1 MKTSKFVLFLLW
13 VAVLASCARDTFIH
27 VNPIKTTKY
36 KVAVVLP
43 ISEKG
48 EYQTRLKNSIN
59 FALENMRSAQKYL
72 AETGDSTAVDL
83 DIEWYDEDNSNLAE
97 LAEKLTA
104 RRDIFMIIGP
114 LRNENVD
121 IFAKPCK
128 TADIPLIVPCASSE
142 NIIRRYASIKS
153 GDKAEKPFLWSLCE
167 TDVSQ
172 SEALLAKAWESGA
185 KSITLLTSDDD
196 YGQTFYE
203 WVPFLSTELGL
214 KLDIENTLQYGD
226 NDLRDKAK
234 TALSSGVDCVI
245 CAVGS
250 ATDAQTVLEV
260 KQEFKGKTPR
270 ILFSNGALSAYLLK
284 LGDLAEGAE
293 GIAPYADPTTGFQIA
308 YEERF
313 GYSPAGA
320 EAQVYDATLL
330 AGLTAFVKHYSN
342 SPATTNEIISNIT
355 SAGDEAYPIWNEL
368 GLRSLLVLV
377 QRTGTYVKMVG
388 ASGVLRFDSEAK
400 TSLLQSTYVHWTVYE
415 GKFLTIDFTSSDGSN
430 RTASTLASWNWKA
443 KVSENIE
450 DQDSPVEYKELKDSW
465 ALLVQGSSE
474 WENYRHQADV
484 LNVYQMLKANGWD
497 DEHIIL
503 IISNDIAY
511 NEKNI
516 FPGEVATSTFGEN
529 LYKDAIVDYYS
540 DTLTISD
547 VKDIMLG
554 RSSEHLP
561 VVLDTDDQSNVL
573 VFWSGHGCL
582 KYTRK
587 SDGFIWRDRE
597 IFSDSDFR
605 QTLES
610 MSSEGRYRKMLM
622 LLEPCYSRVM
632 AVQANNIP
640 GILSF
645 ASAAANESS
654 FADFHSAELGTW
666 MSDRFSNNLV
676 NTLSEKPNQTYKEL
690 YEYLYTH
697 TLGSHVYVENS
708 YLFGNLCKTSVGE
721 FIVRNE
727 SIK

>member
-1 MKTSKFVLFLLW
+1 MKNYKSILILFVILI
-13 VAVLASCARDTFIH
+13 LASCAKDKFIH

-43 ISEKG
+43 LSETG
-48 EYQTRLKNSIN
+48 EYQTRLRSTIN

-72 AETGDSTAVDL
+72 AETGDSTAIDL

-104 RRDIFMIIGP
+104 RKDIFTIIGP

-142 NIIRRYASIKS
+142 NIIRRYANTKS
-153 GDKAEKPFLWSLCE
+153 GDKADKPFLWSLCE

-185 KSITLLTSDDD
+185 SNIALLAPEDD

-203 WVPFLSTELGL
+203 WIPFLATELGL
-214 KLDIENTLQYGD
+214 KLDIENTLQYSD
-226 NDLRDKAK
+226 DDLKTKAL
-234 TALSSGVDCVI
+234 TVLSSGVDCVI

-250 ATDAQTVLEV
+250 ATDAKTVLEV
-260 KQEFKGKTPR
+260 KQSLKGKVPR
-270 ILFSNGALSAYLLK
+270 ILFSNGALSAYLLE

-293 GIAPYADPTTGFQIA
+293 GIAPYADPSTGFQIA

-313 GYSPAGA
+313 GYTPAGA
-320 EAQVYDATLL
+320 EAQVYDAILL
-330 AGLTAFVKHYSN
+330 SGLAAFVKQFSN
-342 SPATTNEIISNIT
+342 APATTNEILTQIT
-355 SAGDEAYPIWNEL
+355 SVGDQAYPIWNEL
-368 GLRSLLVLV
+368 GLRSLMVLV
-377 QRTGTYVKMVG
+377 QHTGSYVKLVG
-388 ASGVLRFDSEAK
+388 ASGVLRFDSDAQ
-400 TSLLQSTYVHWTVYE
+400 TSLLQSTYAHWTVYD

-443 KVSENIE
+443 KVSEDIE
-450 DQDSPVEYKELKDSW
+450 DQDSPVQYKELKDSW
-465 ALLVQGSSE
+465 ALLVQGSSG
-474 WENYRHQADV
+474 WENYRHQSDV
-484 LNVYQMLKANGWD
+484 LNVYQMLKAQGWD
-497 DEHIIL
+497 DDHIIL

-511 NEKNI
+511 NPKNI
-516 FPGEVATSTFGEN
+516 FPGEVATSTYGDN
-529 LYKDAIVDYYS
+529 LYKDAAVDYAS
-540 DTLTISD
+540 DTLTVNDI
-547 VKDIMLG
+547 KDIMLG
-554 RSSEHLP
+554 KRSEHLP

-587 SDGFIWRDRE
+587 SDGFVWRDKE
-597 IFSDSDFR
+597 IFSDSELR
-605 QTLES
+605 ETLVS
-610 MSSEGRYRKMLM
+610 MNTQGRYRKMLM

-632 AVQANNIP
+632 ATQANNIP

-676 NTLSEKPNQTYKEL
+676 NTLSEKPDQTYKEL

-708 YLFGNLCKTSVGE
+708 YWFGNLCKTRVDE
-721 FIVRNE
+721 FIVKSNQ
-727 SIK
+727 

>member
-1 MKTSKFVLFLLW
+1 MKNFKSILILFVIL
-13 VAVLASCARDTFIH
+13 VLASCAKDKFIH

-43 ISEKG
+43 LSETG
-48 EYQTRLKNSIN
+48 EYQTRLKSTIN

-72 AETGDSTAVDL
+72 AETGDSTAIDL

-104 RRDIFMIIGP
+104 RKDIFTIIGP

-128 TADIPLIVPCASSE
+128 TADIPLIVPSASSE
-142 NIIRRYASIKS
+142 NIIRRYANTKS
-153 GDKAEKPFLWSLCE
+153 GDKADKPFLWSLCE

-172 SEALLAKAWESGA
+172 GEALLAKAWESGA
-185 KSITLLTSDDD
+185 SNIALLAPEDD

-203 WVPFLSTELGL
+203 WIPFLATELGL
-214 KLDIENTLQYGD
+214 KLDIENTLQYSD
-226 NDLRDKAK
+226 DDLRTKAQ
-234 TALSSGVDCVI
+234 TVLSSGVDCVI

-260 KQEFKGKTPR
+260 KQSLKGKVPR

-293 GIAPYADPTTGFQIA
+293 GIAPYADPSTGFQIA

-313 GYSPAGA
+313 GYTPAGA
-320 EAQVYDATLL
+320 EAQVYDAILL
-330 AGLTAFVKHYSN
+330 SGLAAFVKQYSN
-342 SPATTNEIISNIT
+342 TPATTNEILTQIT
-355 SAGDEAYPIWNEL
+355 SVGDQAYPIWNEL
-368 GLRSLLVLV
+368 GLRSLMVLV
-377 QRTGTYVKMVG
+377 QHTGAYVKLVG
-388 ASGVLRFDSEAK
+388 ASGVLRFDSDAQ
-400 TSLLQSTYVHWTVYE
+400 TSLLQSTYAHWTVYD

-443 KVSENIE
+443 KVSEDIE
-450 DQDSPVEYKELKDSW
+450 DQDSPVQYKELKDSW
-465 ALLVQGSSE
+465 ALLVQGSSD

-497 DEHIIL
+497 DDHIIL

-511 NEKNI
+511 NPKNI
-516 FPGEVATSTFGEN
+516 FPGEVATSTYGDN
-529 LYKDAIVDYYS
+529 LYRDTTVDYAS
-540 DTLTISD
+540 DTLTVND

-554 RSSEHLP
+554 KRSEHLP
-561 VVLDTDDQSNVL
+561 VVLDTDDQSNIL

-587 SDGFIWRDRE
+587 SDGFVWRDKE
-597 IFSDSDFR
+597 IFSDSELR
-605 QTLES
+605 ETLVS
-610 MSSEGRYRKMLM
+610 MNTQGRYRKMLM

-632 AVQANNIP
+632 ATQANNIP

-676 NTLSEKPNQTYKEL
+676 NTLSEKPDQTYKEL

-708 YLFGNLCKTSVGE
+708 YWFGNLCKTRVDE
-721 FIVRNE
+721 FIVKSNQ
-727 SIK
+727 

>member
-1 MKTSKFVLFLLW
+1 MKNFKSILILFVIL
-13 VAVLASCARDTFIH
+13 VLASCAKDKFIH

-43 ISEKG
+43 LSETG
-48 EYQTRLKNSIN
+48 EYQTRLKSTIN

-72 AETGDSTAVDL
+72 AETGDSTSIDL

-104 RRDIFMIIGP
+104 RKDIFTIIGP

-128 TADIPLIVPCASSE
+128 TADIPLIVPSASSE
-142 NIIRRYASIKS
+142 NIIRRYANTKS
-153 GDKAEKPFLWSLCE
+153 GDKADKPFLWSLCE

-185 KSITLLTSDDD
+185 SNIALLAPEDD

-203 WVPFLSTELGL
+203 WIPFLATELGL
-214 KLDIENTLQYGD
+214 KLDIENTLQYSD
-226 NDLRDKAK
+226 DDLRTKVQ
-234 TALSSGVDCVI
+234 TVLSSGVDCVI

-260 KQEFKGKTPR
+260 KQSLKGKVPR

-293 GIAPYADPTTGFQIA
+293 GIAPYADPSTGFQIA

-313 GYSPAGA
+313 GYTPAGA
-320 EAQVYDATLL
+320 EAQVYDAILL
-330 AGLTAFVKHYSN
+330 SGLAAFVKQYSN
-342 SPATTNEIISNIT
+342 TPATTNEILTQIT
-355 SAGDEAYPIWNEL
+355 SVGDQAYPIWNEL
-368 GLRSLLVLV
+368 GLRSLMVLV
-377 QRTGTYVKMVG
+377 QHTGAYVKLVG
-388 ASGVLRFDSEAK
+388 ASGVLRFDSDAQ
-400 TSLLQSTYVHWTVYE
+400 TSLLQSTYAHWTVYD

-443 KVSENIE
+443 KVSEDIE
-450 DQDSPVEYKELKDSW
+450 DQDSPVQYKELKDSW
-465 ALLVQGSSE
+465 ALLVQGSSG

-484 LNVYQMLKANGWD
+484 LNVYQMLKAQGWD
-497 DEHIIL
+497 DDHIIL

-511 NEKNI
+511 NPKNI
-516 FPGEVATSTFGEN
+516 FPGEVATSTYGDN
-529 LYKDAIVDYYS
+529 LYRDATVDYAS
-540 DTLTISD
+540 DTLTVNDI
-547 VKDIMLG
+547 KDIMLG
-554 RSSEHLP
+554 KRSEHLP

-587 SDGFIWRDRE
+587 SDGFVWRDKE
-597 IFSDSDFR
+597 IFSDSEFR
-605 QTLES
+605 ETLVS
-610 MSSEGRYRKMLM
+610 MNTQGRYRKMLM

-632 AVQANNIP
+632 ATQANNIP

-676 NTLSEKPNQTYKEL
+676 NTLSEKPDQTYKEL

-708 YLFGNLCKTSVGE
+708 YWFGNLCKTRVDE
-721 FIVRNE
+721 FIVKSNQ
-727 SIK
+727 

>member
-1 MKTSKFVLFLLW
+1 MKAFKTLSILCAGLL
-13 VAVLASCARDTFIH
+13 VLASCAQDKFIH
-27 VNPIKTTKY
+27 INPITTTKY
-36 KVAVVLP
+36 KIAVVLP
-43 ISEKG
+43 LSETG
-48 EYQTRLKNSIN
+48 EYQTRLKSTVN

-83 DIEWYDEDNSNLAE
+83 DIEWYDEDSQNLTE
-97 LAEKLTA
+97 LADKLTA
-104 RRDIFMIIGP
+104 RKDMFMIIGP

-142 NIIRRYASIKS
+142 NIIRRYANIKS

-185 KSITLLTSDDD
+185 SSIALLAPDDD

-203 WVPFLSTELGL
+203 WVPFLATELGL
-214 KLDIENTLQYGD
+214 KLDIGNTLQYTD
-226 NDLRDKAK
+226 DDLKTKAQA
-234 TALSSGVDCVI
+234 ALSSGVDCVI

-250 ATDAQTVLEV
+250 ATDAKTVLEV
-260 KQEFKGKTPR
+260 KESLNGKVPR

-293 GIAPYADPTTGFQIA
+293 GIAPYADPSTGFQIA

-313 GYSPAGA
+313 GYTPAGA
-320 EAQVYDATLL
+320 EAQVYDAILL
-330 AGLTAFVKHYSN
+330 SGLTAFVKQYSN
-342 SPATTNEIISNIT
+342 TPATANEILTQIT
-355 SAGDEAYPIWNEL
+355 SIGDQAYPIWNEL
-368 GLRSLLVLV
+368 GLRSLLVLIKN
-377 QRTGTYVKMVG
+377 TGMYVKLVG
-388 ASGVLRFDSEAK
+388 ASGVLRFDSEAQ
-400 TSLLQSTYVHWTVYE
+400 TSLLQSTYAHWTVYE

-443 KVSENIE
+443 KVSEDIE
-450 DQDSPVEYKELKDSW
+450 DQDSPVQYKELKDSW
-465 ALLVQGSSE
+465 ALLVQGSSG

-484 LNVYQMLKANGWD
+484 LNVYQMLKSQGWD

-503 IISNDIAY
+503 IISNDIAN

-516 FPGEVATSTFGEN
+516 FPGEVSTSTYGDN
-529 LYKDAIVDYYS
+529 LYKDAVVDYYS
-540 DTLTISD
+540 DTLTVND

-554 RSSEHLP
+554 RKSEHLP

-587 SDGFIWRDRE
+587 SDGFIWRDSE
-597 IFSDSDFR
+597 IFSDSEFR
-605 QTLES
+605 ETLVS
-610 MSSEGRYRKMLM
+610 MNTQGRYRKMLM
-622 LLEPCYSRVM
+622 LLEPCYSRIM
-632 AVQANNIP
+632 ATQADNIP

-676 NTLSEKPNQTYKEL
+676 NTLSEKPDQTYKEL

-708 YLFGNLCKTSVGE
+708 YWFGNLCKTTVGE
-721 FIVRNE
+721 FITKTNQ
-727 SIK
+727 

>member
-1 MKTSKFVLFLLW
+1 MKNFKSILILFVIL
-13 VAVLASCARDTFIH
+13 ALASCAKDKFIH

-43 ISEKG
+43 LSETG
-48 EYQTRLKNSIN
+48 EYQTRLKSTIN

-72 AETGDSTAVDL
+72 AETGDSTSIDL

-104 RRDIFMIIGP
+104 RKDIFTIIGP

-128 TADIPLIVPCASSE
+128 TADIPLIVPSASSE
-142 NIIRRYASIKS
+142 NIIRRYANTKS
-153 GDKAEKPFLWSLCE
+153 GDKADKPFLWSLCE

-185 KSITLLTSDDD
+185 SNIALLAPEDD

-203 WVPFLSTELGL
+203 WIPFLATELGL
-214 KLDIENTLQYGD
+214 KLDIENTLQYSD
-226 NDLRDKAK
+226 DDLRTKIQ
-234 TALSSGVDCVI
+234 TVLSSGVDCVI

-250 ATDAQTVLEV
+250 ATDAKTVLEV
-260 KQEFKGKTPR
+260 KQSLKGKVPR

-293 GIAPYADPTTGFQIA
+293 GIAPYADPSTGFQIA

-313 GYSPAGA
+313 GYTPAGA
-320 EAQVYDATLL
+320 EAQVYDAILL
-330 AGLTAFVKHYSN
+330 SGLAAFVKQYSN
-342 SPATTNEIISNIT
+342 TPATTNEILTQIT
-355 SAGDEAYPIWNEL
+355 SVGDQAYPIWNEL
-368 GLRSLLVLV
+368 GLRSLMVLV
-377 QRTGTYVKMVG
+377 QHTGAYVKLVG
-388 ASGVLRFDSEAK
+388 ASGVLRFDSDAQ
-400 TSLLQSTYVHWTVYE
+400 TSLLQSTYAHWTVYD

-443 KVSENIE
+443 KVSEDIE
-450 DQDSPVEYKELKDSW
+450 DQDSPVQYKELKDSW
-465 ALLVQGSSE
+465 ALLVQGSSD

-497 DEHIIL
+497 DDHIIL

-511 NEKNI
+511 NPKNI
-516 FPGEVATSTFGEN
+516 FPGEVATSTYGDN
-529 LYKDAIVDYYS
+529 LYRDATVDYAS
-540 DTLTISD
+540 DTLTVNDIKD
-547 VKDIMLG
+547 VMLG
-554 RSSEHLP
+554 KRSEHLP

-587 SDGFIWRDRE
+587 SDGFVWRDKE
-597 IFSDSDFR
+597 IFSDSEFR
-605 QTLES
+605 ETLVS
-610 MSSEGRYRKMLM
+610 MNTQGRYRKMLM

-632 AVQANNIP
+632 ATQANNIP

-676 NTLSEKPNQTYKEL
+676 NTLSEKPDQTYKEL

-708 YLFGNLCKTSVGE
+708 YWFGNLCKTRVDE
-721 FIVRNE
+721 FIVKSNQ
-727 SIK
+727 

>member
-1 MKTSKFVLFLLW
+1 MKNFKSILILFVIL
-13 VAVLASCARDTFIH
+13 VLASCAKDKFIH

-43 ISEKG
+43 LSETG
-48 EYQTRLKNSIN
+48 EYQTRLKSTIN

-72 AETGDSTAVDL
+72 AETGDSTAIDL

-104 RRDIFMIIGP
+104 RKDIFTIIGP

-128 TADIPLIVPCASSE
+128 TADIPLIVPSASSE
-142 NIIRRYASIKS
+142 NIIRRYANTKS
-153 GDKAEKPFLWSLCE
+153 GDKADKPFLWSLCE

-185 KSITLLTSDDD
+185 SNIALLAPEDD

-203 WVPFLSTELGL
+203 WIPFLATELGL
-214 KLDIENTLQYGD
+214 KLDIENTLQYSD
-226 NDLRDKAK
+226 DDLRTKVQ
-234 TALSSGVDCVI
+234 TVLSSGVDCVI

-260 KQEFKGKTPR
+260 KQSLKGKVPR

-293 GIAPYADPTTGFQIA
+293 GIAPYADPSTGFQIA

-313 GYSPAGA
+313 GYTPAGA
-320 EAQVYDATLL
+320 EAQVYDAILL
-330 AGLTAFVKHYSN
+330 SGLAAFVKQYSN
-342 SPATTNEIISNIT
+342 TPATTNEILTQIT
-355 SAGDEAYPIWNEL
+355 SVGDQAYPIWNEL
-368 GLRSLLVLV
+368 GLRSLMVLV
-377 QRTGTYVKMVG
+377 QHTGAYVKLVG
-388 ASGVLRFDSEAK
+388 ASGVLRFDSDAQ
-400 TSLLQSTYVHWTVYE
+400 TSLLQSTYAHWTVYD

-443 KVSENIE
+443 KVSEDIE
-450 DQDSPVEYKELKDSW
+450 DQDSPVQYKELKDSW
-465 ALLVQGSSE
+465 ALLVQGSSG

-484 LNVYQMLKANGWD
+484 LNVYQMLKAQGWD
-497 DEHIIL
+497 DDHIIL

-511 NEKNI
+511 NPKNI
-516 FPGEVATSTFGEN
+516 FPGEVATSTYGDN
-529 LYKDAIVDYYS
+529 LYRDATVDYAS
-540 DTLTISD
+540 DTLTVNDIKD
-547 VKDIMLG
+547 VMLG
-554 RSSEHLP
+554 KRSEHLP

-587 SDGFIWRDRE
+587 SDGFVWRDKE
-597 IFSDSDFR
+597 IFSDSEFR
-605 QTLES
+605 ETLVS
-610 MSSEGRYRKMLM
+610 MNTQGRYRKMLM

-632 AVQANNIP
+632 ATQANNIP

-676 NTLSEKPNQTYKEL
+676 NTLSEKPDQTYKEL

-708 YLFGNLCKTSVGE
+708 YWFGNLCKTRVDE
-721 FIVRNE
+721 FIVKSNQ
-727 SIK
+727 

>member
-1 MKTSKFVLFLLW
+1 MKNFKSILILFVIL
-13 VAVLASCARDTFIH
+13 VLASCAKDKFIH

-43 ISEKG
+43 LSETG
-48 EYQTRLKNSIN
+48 EYQTRLKSTIN

-72 AETGDSTAVDL
+72 AETGDSTSIDL

-104 RRDIFMIIGP
+104 RKDIFTIIGP

-128 TADIPLIVPCASSE
+128 TADIPLIVPSASSE
-142 NIIRRYASIKS
+142 NIIRRYANTKS
-153 GDKAEKPFLWSLCE
+153 GDKADKPFLWSLCE

-185 KSITLLTSDDD
+185 SNIALLAPEDD

-203 WVPFLSTELGL
+203 WIPFLATELGL
-214 KLDIENTLQYGD
+214 KLDIENTLQYSD
-226 NDLRDKAK
+226 DDLRTKVQ
-234 TALSSGVDCVI
+234 TVLSSGVDCVI

-260 KQEFKGKTPR
+260 KQSLKGKVPR

-293 GIAPYADPTTGFQIA
+293 GIAPYADPSTGFQIA

-313 GYSPAGA
+313 GYTPAGA
-320 EAQVYDATLL
+320 EAQVYDAILL
-330 AGLTAFVKHYSN
+330 SGLAAFVKQYSN
-342 SPATTNEIISNIT
+342 TPATTNEILTQIT
-355 SAGDEAYPIWNEL
+355 SVGDQAYPIWNEL
-368 GLRSLLVLV
+368 GLRSLMVLV
-377 QRTGTYVKMVG
+377 QHTGAYVKLVG
-388 ASGVLRFDSEAK
+388 ASGVLRFDSDAQ
-400 TSLLQSTYVHWTVYE
+400 TSLLQSTYAHWTVYD

-443 KVSENIE
+443 KVSEDIE
-450 DQDSPVEYKELKDSW
+450 DQDSPVQYKELKDSW
-465 ALLVQGSSE
+465 ALLVQGSSG

-484 LNVYQMLKANGWD
+484 LNVYQMLKAQGWD
-497 DEHIIL
+497 DDHIIL

-511 NEKNI
+511 NPKNI
-516 FPGEVATSTFGEN
+516 FPGEVATSTYGDN
-529 LYKDAIVDYYS
+529 LYRDATVDYAS
-540 DTLTISD
+540 DTLTVNDIKD
-547 VKDIMLG
+547 VMLG
-554 RSSEHLP
+554 KRSEHLP

-587 SDGFIWRDRE
+587 SDGFVWRDKE
-597 IFSDSDFR
+597 IFSDSEFR
-605 QTLES
+605 ETLVS
-610 MSSEGRYRKMLM
+610 MNTQERYRKMLM

-632 AVQANNIP
+632 ATQANNIP

-676 NTLSEKPNQTYKEL
+676 NTLSEKPDQTYKEL

-708 YLFGNLCKTSVGE
+708 YWFGNLCKTRVDE
-721 FIVRNE
+721 FIVKSNQ
-727 SIK
+727 

>member
-1 MKTSKFVLFLLW
+1 MKTFKTLSILC
-13 VAVLASCARDTFIH
+13 AVILALASCAKDKFIH
-27 VNPIKTTKY
+27 VNPITTTKY
-36 KVAVVLP
+36 KIAVVLP
-43 ISEKG
+43 LSETG
-48 EYQTRLKNSIN
+48 EYQTRLKNTIN

-83 DIEWYDEDNSNLAE
+83 DIEWYDEDRQNLAE
-97 LAEKLTA
+97 LAAKLTA
-104 RRDIFMIIGP
+104 RKDMFMIIGP

-121 IFAKPCK
+121 VFAKPCK

-142 NIIRRYASIKS
+142 NIIRRYANSKS

-185 KSITLLTSDDD
+185 SSIALLAPEDD

-203 WVPFLSTELGL
+203 WVPFLATELGL
-214 KLDIENTLQYGD
+214 KLDIENTLQYTD
-226 NDLRDKAK
+226 DDLKTKAQ
-234 TALSSGVDCVI
+234 TILSSGVDCVI

-250 ATDAQTVLEV
+250 ATDAKAVLEV
-260 KQEFKGKTPR
+260 KESLKGKVPR

-293 GIAPYADPTTGFQIA
+293 GIAPYADPSTGFQIA

-313 GYSPAGA
+313 GYTPAGA
-320 EAQVYDATLL
+320 EAQVYDAILL
-330 AGLTAFVKHYSN
+330 SGLTAFVKQYSN
-342 SPATTNEIISNIT
+342 TPATANEILTQIT
-355 SAGDEAYPIWNEL
+355 SIGDQAYPIWNEL
-368 GLRSLLVLV
+368 GLRSLLVLIKN
-377 QRTGTYVKMVG
+377 TGMYVKLVG
-388 ASGVLRFDSEAK
+388 ASGVLRFDSDAQ
-400 TSLLQSTYVHWTVYE
+400 TSLLQSTYAHWTVYE

-450 DQDSPVEYKELKDSW
+450 DQDSPVQYKDLKDSW
-465 ALLVQGSSE
+465 ALLVQGSSG

-484 LNVYQMLKANGWD
+484 LNVYQMLKSQGWD
-497 DEHIIL
+497 DDHIIL
-503 IISNDIAY
+503 IISNDIAD

-516 FPGEVATSTFGEN
+516 FPGEVSTSTYGDN
-529 LYKDAIVDYYS
+529 LYKDAVVDYYS
-540 DTLTISD
+540 DTLTVNDI
-547 VKDIMLG
+547 KDIMLG
-554 RSSEHLP
+554 RKSGHLP

-587 SDGFIWRDRE
+587 SDGFIWRGTE
-597 IFSDSDFR
+597 VFSDSEFR
-605 QTLES
+605 ETLVS
-610 MSSEGRYRKMLM
+610 MNTQGRYRKMLM
-622 LLEPCYSRVM
+622 LLEPCYSRIM
-632 AVQANNIP
+632 ATQANNIP

-666 MSDRFSNNLV
+666 MSDRFTNNLV
-676 NTLSEKPNQTYKEL
+676 NTLSEKPDQTYKEL

-708 YLFGNLCKTSVGE
+708 YWFGNLCKTRIGE
-721 FIVRNE
+721 FIMKTNQ
-727 SIK
+727 

>member
-1 MKTSKFVLFLLW
+1 MKNFKSILILFVIL
-13 VAVLASCARDTFIH
+13 ALASCAKDKFIH

-43 ISEKG
+43 LSETG
-48 EYQTRLKNSIN
+48 EYQTRLKSTIN

-72 AETGDSTAVDL
+72 AETGDSTSIDL

-104 RRDIFMIIGP
+104 RKDIFTIIGP

-142 NIIRRYASIKS
+142 NIIRRYANTKS
-153 GDKAEKPFLWSLCE
+153 GDKADKPFLWSLCE

-172 SEALLAKAWESGA
+172 GEALLAKAWESGA
-185 KSITLLTSDDD
+185 SNIALLAPEDD

-203 WVPFLSTELGL
+203 WIPFLATELGL
-214 KLDIENTLQYGD
+214 KLDIENTLQYSD
-226 NDLRDKAK
+226 DDLKTKAQ
-234 TALSSGVDCVI
+234 AVLSSGVDCVI

-250 ATDAQTVLEV
+250 ATDAKTVLEV
-260 KQEFKGKTPR
+260 KQSLKGKVPR

-293 GIAPYADPTTGFQIA
+293 GIAPYADPSTGFQIA

-313 GYSPAGA
+313 GYTPAGA
-320 EAQVYDATLL
+320 EAQVYDAILL
-330 AGLTAFVKHYSN
+330 SGLAAFVKQYSN
-342 SPATTNEIISNIT
+342 TPATTNEILTQIT
-355 SAGDEAYPIWNEL
+355 SVGDQAYPIWNEL
-368 GLRSLLVLV
+368 GLRSLMVLV
-377 QRTGTYVKMVG
+377 QHTGAYVKLVG
-388 ASGVLRFDSEAK
+388 ASGVLRFDSDAQ
-400 TSLLQSTYVHWTVYE
+400 TSLLQSTYAHWTVYD

-443 KVSENIE
+443 KVSEDIE
-450 DQDSPVEYKELKDSW
+450 DQDSPVQYKELKDSW
-465 ALLVQGSSE
+465 ALLVQGSSG

-484 LNVYQMLKANGWD
+484 LNVYQMLKAQGWD
-497 DEHIIL
+497 DDHIIL

-511 NEKNI
+511 NPKNI
-516 FPGEVATSTFGEN
+516 FPGEVATSTYGDN
-529 LYKDAIVDYYS
+529 LYRDATVDYAS
-540 DTLTISD
+540 DTLTVNDIKD
-547 VKDIMLG
+547 VMLG
-554 RSSEHLP
+554 KRSEHLP

-587 SDGFIWRDRE
+587 SDGFVWRDKE
-597 IFSDSDFR
+597 IFSDSEFR
-605 QTLES
+605 ETLVS
-610 MSSEGRYRKMLM
+610 MNTQGRYRKMLM

-632 AVQANNIP
+632 ATQANNIP

-676 NTLSEKPNQTYKEL
+676 NTLSEKPDQTYKEL

-708 YLFGNLCKTSVGE
+708 YWFGNLCKTRVDE
-721 FIVRNE
+721 FIVKSNQ
-727 SIK
+727 

>member
-1 MKTSKFVLFLLW
+1 MKNFKSILILFVIL
-13 VAVLASCARDTFIH
+13 ALASCAKDKFIH

-43 ISEKG
+43 LSETG
-48 EYQTRLKNSIN
+48 EYQTRLKSTIN

-72 AETGDSTAVDL
+72 AETGDSTSIDL

-104 RRDIFMIIGP
+104 RKDIFTIIGP

-121 IFAKPCK
+121 IIAKPCK

-142 NIIRRYASIKS
+142 NIIRRYANTKS
-153 GDKAEKPFLWSLCE
+153 GDKANKPFLWSLCE

-172 SEALLAKAWESGA
+172 GEALLAKAWESGA
-185 KSITLLTSDDD
+185 SNIALLAPEDD

-203 WVPFLSTELGL
+203 WIPFLATELGL
-214 KLDIENTLQYGD
+214 KLDIENTLQYSD
-226 NDLRDKAK
+226 DDLKTKAQ
-234 TALSSGVDCVI
+234 AVLSSGVDCVI

-250 ATDAQTVLEV
+250 ATDAKTVLEV
-260 KQEFKGKTPR
+260 KQSLKGKVPR
-270 ILFSNGALSAYLLK
+270 ILFSNGALSAYLLE

-293 GIAPYADPTTGFQIA
+293 GIAPYADPSTGFQIA

-313 GYSPAGA
+313 GYTPAGA
-320 EAQVYDATLL
+320 EAQVYDAILL
-330 AGLTAFVKHYSN
+330 SGLAAFVKQYSN
-342 SPATTNEIISNIT
+342 SPATTNEILTQIT
-355 SAGDEAYPIWNEL
+355 SVGDQAYPIWNEL
-368 GLRSLLVLV
+368 GLRSLMVLV
-377 QRTGTYVKMVG
+377 QHTGAYVKLVG
-388 ASGVLRFDSEAK
+388 ASGVLRFDSDAQ
-400 TSLLQSTYVHWTVYE
+400 TSLLQSTYAHWTVYD

-443 KVSENIE
+443 KVSEDIE
-450 DQDSPVEYKELKDSW
+450 DQDSPVQYKELKDSW
-465 ALLVQGSSE
+465 ALLVQGSSD

-484 LNVYQMLKANGWD
+484 LNVYQMLKAQGWD
-497 DEHIIL
+497 DDHIIL

-511 NEKNI
+511 NPKNI
-516 FPGEVATSTFGEN
+516 FPGEVATSTYGDN
-529 LYKDAIVDYYS
+529 LYRDATVDYAS
-540 DTLTISD
+540 DTLTVNDIKD
-547 VKDIMLG
+547 VMLG
-554 RSSEHLP
+554 KRSEHLP

-587 SDGFIWRDRE
+587 SDGFVWRDKE
-597 IFSDSDFR
+597 IFSDSEFR
-605 QTLES
+605 ETLVS
-610 MSSEGRYRKMLM
+610 MNTQGRYRKMLM

-632 AVQANNIP
+632 ATQANNIP

-676 NTLSEKPNQTYKEL
+676 NTLSEKPDQTYKEL

-708 YLFGNLCKTSVGE
+708 YWFGNLCKTRVDE
-721 FIVRNE
+721 FIVKSNQ
-727 SIK
+727 

>member
-1 MKTSKFVLFLLW
+1 MKNFKSILILFVIL
-13 VAVLASCARDTFIH
+13 ALASCAKDKFIH

-43 ISEKG
+43 LSETG
-48 EYQTRLKNSIN
+48 EYQTRLKSTIN

-72 AETGDSTAVDL
+72 AETGDSTSIDL

-104 RRDIFMIIGP
+104 RKDIFTIIGP

-128 TADIPLIVPCASSE
+128 TADIPLIVPSASSE
-142 NIIRRYASIKS
+142 NIIRRYANTKS
-153 GDKAEKPFLWSLCE
+153 GDKADKPFLWSLCE

-185 KSITLLTSDDD
+185 SNIALLAPEDD

-203 WVPFLSTELGL
+203 WIPFLATELGL
-214 KLDIENTLQYGD
+214 KLDIENTLQYSD
-226 NDLRDKAK
+226 DDLRTKIQ
-234 TALSSGVDCVI
+234 TVLSSGVDCVI

-250 ATDAQTVLEV
+250 ATDAKTVLEV
-260 KQEFKGKTPR
+260 KQSLKGKVPR

-293 GIAPYADPTTGFQIA
+293 GIAPYADPSTGFQIA

-313 GYSPAGA
+313 GYTPAGA
-320 EAQVYDATLL
+320 EAQVYDAILL
-330 AGLTAFVKHYSN
+330 SGLAAFVKQYSN
-342 SPATTNEIISNIT
+342 TPATTNEILTQIT
-355 SAGDEAYPIWNEL
+355 SVGDQAYPIWNEL
-368 GLRSLLVLV
+368 GLRSLMVLV
-377 QRTGTYVKMVG
+377 QHTGAYVKLVG
-388 ASGVLRFDSEAK
+388 ASGVLRFDSDAQ
-400 TSLLQSTYVHWTVYE
+400 TSLLQSTYAHWTVYD

-443 KVSENIE
+443 KVSEDIE
-450 DQDSPVEYKELKDSW
+450 DQDSPVQYKELKDSW
-465 ALLVQGSSE
+465 ALLVQGSSD

-484 LNVYQMLKANGWD
+484 LNVYQMLKAQGWD
-497 DEHIIL
+497 DDHIIL

-511 NEKNI
+511 NPKNI
-516 FPGEVATSTFGEN
+516 FPGEVATSTYGDN
-529 LYKDAIVDYYS
+529 LYRDATVDYAS
-540 DTLTISD
+540 DTLTVNDIKD
-547 VKDIMLG
+547 VMLG
-554 RSSEHLP
+554 KRSEHLP

-587 SDGFIWRDRE
+587 SDGFVWRDKE
-597 IFSDSDFR
+597 IFSDSEFR
-605 QTLES
+605 ETLVS
-610 MSSEGRYRKMLM
+610 MNTQGRYRKMLM

-632 AVQANNIP
+632 ATQANNIP

-676 NTLSEKPNQTYKEL
+676 NTLSEKPDQTYKEL

-708 YLFGNLCKTSVGE
+708 YWFGNLCKTRVDE
-721 FIVRNE
+721 FIVKSNQ
-727 SIK
+727 

>member
-1 MKTSKFVLFLLW
+1 MKNFKSILILFVIL
-13 VAVLASCARDTFIH
+13 VLASCAKDKFIH

-43 ISEKG
+43 LSETG
-48 EYQTRLKNSIN
+48 EYQTRLKSTIN

-72 AETGDSTAVDL
+72 AETGDSTSIDL

-104 RRDIFMIIGP
+104 RKDIFTIIGP

-142 NIIRRYASIKS
+142 NIIRRYANTKS
-153 GDKAEKPFLWSLCE
+153 GDKADKPFLWSLCE

-172 SEALLAKAWESGA
+172 GEALLAKAWESGA
-185 KSITLLTSDDD
+185 SNIALLAPEDD

-203 WVPFLSTELGL
+203 WIPFLATELGL
-214 KLDIENTLQYGD
+214 KLDIENTLQYSD
-226 NDLRDKAK
+226 DDLKTKAQ
-234 TALSSGVDCVI
+234 AVLSSGVDCVI

-250 ATDAQTVLEV
+250 ATDAKTVLEV
-260 KQEFKGKTPR
+260 KQSLKGKVPR
-270 ILFSNGALSAYLLK
+270 LLFSNGALSAYLLE

-293 GIAPYADPTTGFQIA
+293 GIAPYADPSTGFQIA

-313 GYSPAGA
+313 GYTPAGA
-320 EAQVYDATLL
+320 EAQVYDAILL
-330 AGLTAFVKHYSN
+330 SGLAAFVKQYSN
-342 SPATTNEIISNIT
+342 SPATTNEILTQIT
-355 SAGDEAYPIWNEL
+355 SVGDQAYPIWNEL
-368 GLRSLLVLV
+368 GLRSLMVLV
-377 QRTGTYVKMVG
+377 QHTGAYVKLVG
-388 ASGVLRFDSEAK
+388 ASGVLRFDSDAQ
-400 TSLLQSTYVHWTVYE
+400 TSLLQSTYAHWTVYD

-443 KVSENIE
+443 KVSEDIE
-450 DQDSPVEYKELKDSW
+450 DQDSPVQYKELKDSW
-465 ALLVQGSSE
+465 ALLVQGSSG

-484 LNVYQMLKANGWD
+484 LNVYQMLKAQGWD
-497 DEHIIL
+497 DDHIIL

-511 NEKNI
+511 NPKNI
-516 FPGEVATSTFGEN
+516 FQGEVATSTYGDN
-529 LYKDAIVDYYS
+529 LYRDATVDYAS
-540 DTLTISD
+540 DTLTVNDI
-547 VKDIMLG
+547 KDIMLG
-554 RSSEHLP
+554 KRNEHLP

-587 SDGFIWRDRE
+587 SDGFVWRDKE
-597 IFSDSDFR
+597 IFSDSEFR
-605 QTLES
+605 ETLVS
-610 MSSEGRYRKMLM
+610 MNTQGRYRKMLM

-632 AVQANNIP
+632 ATQANNIP

-676 NTLSEKPNQTYKEL
+676 NTLSEKPDQTYKEL

-708 YLFGNLCKTSVGE
+708 YWFGNLCKTRVDE
-721 FIVRNE
+721 FIVKSNQ
-727 SIK
+727 

>member
-1 MKTSKFVLFLLW
+1 MKNFKSILILFVIL
-13 VAVLASCARDTFIH
+13 VLASCAKDKFIH

-43 ISEKG
+43 LSETG
-48 EYQTRLKNSIN
+48 EYQTRLKSTIN

-72 AETGDSTAVDL
+72 AETGDSTSIDL

-104 RRDIFMIIGP
+104 RKDIFTIIGP

-142 NIIRRYASIKS
+142 NIIRRYANTKS
-153 GDKAEKPFLWSLCE
+153 GDKADKPFLWSLCE

-172 SEALLAKAWESGA
+172 GEALLAKAWESGA
-185 KSITLLTSDDD
+185 SNIALLAPEDD

-203 WVPFLSTELGL
+203 WIPFLATELGL
-214 KLDIENTLQYGD
+214 KLDIENTLQYSD
-226 NDLRDKAK
+226 DDLRTKVQ
-234 TALSSGVDCVI
+234 TVLSSGVDCVI

-260 KQEFKGKTPR
+260 KQSLKGKVPR

-293 GIAPYADPTTGFQIA
+293 GIAPYADPSTGFQIA

-313 GYSPAGA
+313 GYTPAGA
-320 EAQVYDATLL
+320 EAQVYDAILL
-330 AGLTAFVKHYSN
+330 SGLAAFVKQYSN
-342 SPATTNEIISNIT
+342 TPATTNEILTQIT
-355 SAGDEAYPIWNEL
+355 SVGDQAYPIWNEL
-368 GLRSLLVLV
+368 GLRSLMVLV
-377 QRTGTYVKMVG
+377 QHTGAYVKLVG
-388 ASGVLRFDSEAK
+388 ASGVLRFDSDAQ
-400 TSLLQSTYVHWTVYE
+400 TSLLQSTYAHWTVYD

-443 KVSENIE
+443 KVSEDIE
-450 DQDSPVEYKELKDSW
+450 DQDSPVQYKELKDSW
-465 ALLVQGSSE
+465 ALLVQGSSG

-484 LNVYQMLKANGWD
+484 LNVYQMLKAQGWD
-497 DEHIIL
+497 DDHIIL

-511 NEKNI
+511 NPKNI
-516 FPGEVATSTFGEN
+516 FQGEVATSTYGDN
-529 LYKDAIVDYYS
+529 LYRDATVDYAS
-540 DTLTISD
+540 DTLTVNDI
-547 VKDIMLG
+547 KDIMLG
-554 RSSEHLP
+554 KRNEHLP

-587 SDGFIWRDRE
+587 SDGFVWRDKE
-597 IFSDSDFR
+597 IFSDSEFR
-605 QTLES
+605 ETLVS
-610 MSSEGRYRKMLM
+610 MNTQGRYRKMLM

-632 AVQANNIP
+632 ATQANNIP

-676 NTLSEKPNQTYKEL
+676 NTLSEKPDQTYKEL

-708 YLFGNLCKTSVGE
+708 YWFGNLCKTRVDE
-721 FIVRNE
+721 FIVKSNQ
-727 SIK
+727 

>member
-1 MKTSKFVLFLLW
+1 MKNFKSILILFVIL
-13 VAVLASCARDTFIH
+13 VLASCAKDKFIH

-43 ISEKG
+43 LSETG
-48 EYQTRLKNSIN
+48 EYQTRLKSTIN

-72 AETGDSTAVDL
+72 AETGDSTSIDL

-104 RRDIFMIIGP
+104 RKDIFTIIGP

-128 TADIPLIVPCASSE
+128 TADIPLIVPSASSE
-142 NIIRRYASIKS
+142 NIIRRYANTKS
-153 GDKAEKPFLWSLCE
+153 GDKADKPFLWSLCE

-185 KSITLLTSDDD
+185 SNIALLAPEDD

-203 WVPFLSTELGL
+203 WIPFLATELGL
-214 KLDIENTLQYGD
+214 KLDIENTLQYSD
-226 NDLRDKAK
+226 DDLRTKVQ
-234 TALSSGVDCVI
+234 TVLSSGVDCVI

-250 ATDAQTVLEV
+250 ATDAKTVLEV
-260 KQEFKGKTPR
+260 KQSLKGKVPR

-293 GIAPYADPTTGFQIA
+293 GIAPYADPSTGFQIA

-313 GYSPAGA
+313 GYTPAGA
-320 EAQVYDATLL
+320 EAQVYDAILL
-330 AGLTAFVKHYSN
+330 SGLAAFVKQYSN
-342 SPATTNEIISNIT
+342 TPATTNEILTQIT
-355 SAGDEAYPIWNEL
+355 SVGDQAYPIWNEL
-368 GLRSLLVLV
+368 GLRSLMVLV
-377 QRTGTYVKMVG
+377 QHTGAYVKLVG
-388 ASGVLRFDSEAK
+388 ASGVLRFDSDAQ
-400 TSLLQSTYVHWTVYE
+400 TSLLQSTYAHWTVYD

-443 KVSENIE
+443 KVSEDIE
-450 DQDSPVEYKELKDSW
+450 DQDSPVQYKELKDSW
-465 ALLVQGSSE
+465 ALLVQGSSG
-474 WENYRHQADV
+474 WENYRHQADD
-484 LNVYQMLKANGWD
+484 LNVYQMLKAQGWD
-497 DEHIIL
+497 DDHIIL

-511 NEKNI
+511 NPKNI
-516 FPGEVATSTFGEN
+516 FPGEVATSTYGDN
-529 LYKDAIVDYYS
+529 LYRDATVDYAS
-540 DTLTISD
+540 DTLTVNDIKD
-547 VKDIMLG
+547 VMLG
-554 RSSEHLP
+554 KRSEHLP

-587 SDGFIWRDRE
+587 SDGFVWRDKE
-597 IFSDSDFR
+597 IFSDSEFR
-605 QTLES
+605 ETLVS
-610 MSSEGRYRKMLM
+610 MNTQGRYRKMLM

-632 AVQANNIP
+632 ATQANNIP

-676 NTLSEKPNQTYKEL
+676 NTLSEKPDQTYKEL

-708 YLFGNLCKTSVGE
+708 YWFGNLCKTRVDE
-721 FIVRNE
+721 FIVKSNQ
-727 SIK
+727 

>member
-1 MKTSKFVLFLLW
+1 MKNYKSILILFVILI
-13 VAVLASCARDTFIH
+13 LASCAKDKFIH

-43 ISEKG
+43 LSETG
-48 EYQTRLKNSIN
+48 EYQTRLRSTIN

-72 AETGDSTAVDL
+72 AETGDSTAIDL

-104 RRDIFMIIGP
+104 RKDIFTIIGP

-142 NIIRRYASIKS
+142 NIIRRYANTKS
-153 GDKAEKPFLWSLCE
+153 GDKADKPFLWSLCE

-185 KSITLLTSDDD
+185 SNIALLAPEDD

-203 WVPFLSTELGL
+203 WIPFLATELGL
-214 KLDIENTLQYGD
+214 KLDIENTLQYSD
-226 NDLRDKAK
+226 DDLKTKAQ
-234 TALSSGVDCVI
+234 TVLSSGVDCVI

-250 ATDAQTVLEV
+250 ATDAKTVLEV
-260 KQEFKGKTPR
+260 KQSLKGKVPR
-270 ILFSNGALSAYLLK
+270 ILFSNGALSAYLLE

-293 GIAPYADPTTGFQIA
+293 GIAPYADPSTGFQIA

-313 GYSPAGA
+313 GYTPAGA
-320 EAQVYDATLL
+320 EAQVYDAILL
-330 AGLTAFVKHYSN
+330 SGLAAFVKQFSN
-342 SPATTNEIISNIT
+342 APATTNEILTQIT
-355 SAGDEAYPIWNEL
+355 SVGDQAYPIWNEL
-368 GLRSLLVLV
+368 GLRSLMVLV
-377 QRTGTYVKMVG
+377 QHTGSYVKLVG
-388 ASGVLRFDSEAK
+388 ASGVLRFDSDAQ
-400 TSLLQSTYVHWTVYE
+400 TSLLQSTYAHWTVYD

-443 KVSENIE
+443 KVSEDIE
-450 DQDSPVEYKELKDSW
+450 DQDSPVQYKELKDSW
-465 ALLVQGSSE
+465 ALLVQGSSG
-474 WENYRHQADV
+474 WENYRHQSDV
-484 LNVYQMLKANGWD
+484 LNVYQMLKAQGWD
-497 DEHIIL
+497 DDHIIL

-511 NEKNI
+511 NPKNI
-516 FPGEVATSTFGEN
+516 FPGEVATSTYGDN
-529 LYKDAIVDYYS
+529 LYKDAAVDYAS
-540 DTLTISD
+540 DTLTVNDI
-547 VKDIMLG
+547 KDIMLG
-554 RSSEHLP
+554 KRSEHLP

-582 KYTRK
+582 RYTRK
-587 SDGFIWRDRE
+587 SDGFVWRDKE
-597 IFSDSDFR
+597 IFSDSELR
-605 QTLES
+605 ETLVS
-610 MSSEGRYRKMLM
+610 MNTQGRYRKMLM

-632 AVQANNIP
+632 ATQANNIP

-676 NTLSEKPNQTYKEL
+676 NTLSEKPDQTYKEL

-708 YLFGNLCKTSVGE
+708 YWFGNLCKTRVDE
-721 FIVRNE
+721 FIVKSNQ
-727 SIK
+727 

>member
-1 MKTSKFVLFLLW
+1 MKNYKSILILFVILI
-13 VAVLASCARDTFIH
+13 LASCAKDKFIH

-43 ISEKG
+43 LSETG
-48 EYQTRLKNSIN
+48 EYQTRLRSTIN

-72 AETGDSTAVDL
+72 AETGDSTAIDL

-104 RRDIFMIIGP
+104 RKDIFTIIGP

-142 NIIRRYASIKS
+142 NIIRRYANTKS
-153 GDKAEKPFLWSLCE
+153 GDKADKPFLWSLCE

-185 KSITLLTSDDD
+185 SNIALLAPEDD

-203 WVPFLSTELGL
+203 WIPFLATELGL
-214 KLDIENTLQYGD
+214 KLDIENTLQYSD
-226 NDLRDKAK
+226 DDLKTKAL
-234 TALSSGVDCVI
+234 TVLSSGVDCVI

-250 ATDAQTVLEV
+250 ATDAKTVLEV
-260 KQEFKGKTPR
+260 KQSLKGKVPR
-270 ILFSNGALSAYLLK
+270 ILFSNGALSAYLLE

-293 GIAPYADPTTGFQIA
+293 GIAPYADPSTGFQIA

-313 GYSPAGA
+313 GYTPAGA
-320 EAQVYDATLL
+320 EAQVYDAILL
-330 AGLTAFVKHYSN
+330 SGLAAFVKQFSN
-342 SPATTNEIISNIT
+342 APATTNEILTQIT
-355 SAGDEAYPIWNEL
+355 SVGDQAYPIWNEL
-368 GLRSLLVLV
+368 GLRSLMVLV
-377 QRTGTYVKMVG
+377 QHTGSYVKLVG
-388 ASGVLRFDSEAK
+388 ASGVLRFDSDAQ
-400 TSLLQSTYVHWTVYE
+400 TSLLQSTYAHWTVYD

-443 KVSENIE
+443 KVSEDIE
-450 DQDSPVEYKELKDSW
+450 DQDSPVQYKELKDSW
-465 ALLVQGSSE
+465 ALLVQGSSG
-474 WENYRHQADV
+474 WENYRHQSDV
-484 LNVYQMLKANGWD
+484 LNVYQMLKAQGWD
-497 DEHIIL
+497 DDHIIL

-511 NEKNI
+511 NPKNI
-516 FPGEVATSTFGEN
+516 FPGEVATSTYGDN
-529 LYKDAIVDYYS
+529 LYKDAAVDYAS
-540 DTLTISD
+540 DTLTVND

-554 RSSEHLP
+554 KRSEHLP

-587 SDGFIWRDRE
+587 SDGFVWRDKE
-597 IFSDSDFR
+597 IFSDSELR
-605 QTLES
+605 ETLVS
-610 MSSEGRYRKMLM
+610 MNTQGRYRKMLM

-632 AVQANNIP
+632 ATQANNIP

-676 NTLSEKPNQTYKEL
+676 NTLSEKPDQTYKEL

-708 YLFGNLCKTSVGE
+708 YWFGNLCKTRVDE
-721 FIVRNE
+721 FIVKSNQ
-727 SIK
+727 